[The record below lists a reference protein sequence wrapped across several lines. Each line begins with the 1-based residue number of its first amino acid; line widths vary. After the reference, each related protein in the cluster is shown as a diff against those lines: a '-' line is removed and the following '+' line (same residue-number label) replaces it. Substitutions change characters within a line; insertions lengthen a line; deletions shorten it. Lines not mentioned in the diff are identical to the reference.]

1 MVQNRNKLIELFIGN
16 ISNAIVHEILGKAI
30 NDDNVRNHYD
40 IEQKVSFDKARSYR
54 EKINPVNVVLP
65 DKDIDYI
72 KDKIIRKVKLELQ
85 LRASKGYENINFD
98 LVEITAENAL
108 KDMDVIE

>member
-16 ISNAIVHEILGKAI
+16 ISNAIVHEILEKAI
-30 NDDNVRNHYD
+30 DDDNIRNHYN
-40 IEQKVSFDKARSYR
+40 IELKVSVDKARSYR
-54 EKINPVNVVLP
+54 EKINPANMVLP
-65 DKDIDYI
+65 DKDIGYI

-98 LVEITAENAL
+98 LVEITVENIL
-108 KDMDVIE
+108 RDMGITE